1 MHKHVALLVA
11 IPLVWACGGEVSG
24 GTRCRPG
31 ETKPCTCL
39 AGLTG
44 SSTCGDNGSFAPCD
58 CSMNPLLE
66 LGGTADPTG
75 ETDRRIDF
83 GSVAKGATAE
93 ASIPVRNAG
102 GGDLHLS
109 LTAVPRPFT
118 VVESELS
125 LPAGGE
131 GLLAFRFAPFLDGE
145 ARAKV
150 TVTSNGGE
158 ATIRLVGVGVEAAA
172 SCSPSSLELGVV
184 LVGEPTPFTI
194 ACENLAS
201 APWAAEARAAG
212 ADADAISL
220 SLDDPLPDDDGTW
233 TITGTVTPTHAGPI
247 AAQIVLGAG
256 ATTVVTVPVTG
267 EATNDALEIPE
278 AIDLGFVLP
287 QTRRTF
293 EIELRN
299 HGPVAARVN
308 GASLAQGTPVTFG
321 LEASGPF
328 DIPAA
333 SGGRPGV
340 ASVIVAVAPRIQ
352 DAGVN
357 FRGTLLLEIAG
368 EPNPREVA
376 LTVFIGG
383 PVLSC
388 APEALAFGEVATGVP
403 TTFPLVCTNVGI
415 DHPNRDD
422 DALLVANVEATGDA
436 FTPTPRGGLRPEGYR
451 VGESFVVDVTVS
463 PEDEASL
470 GGTIRITSNAVGTP
484 VLEVPV
490 SATAV
495 ELDDC
500 QFEVVPPMLAFGAV
514 AKGRE
519 AVLEFAI
526 RNRGAD
532 RCQVRDLRLESCD
545 GPFELVEGPIASRM
559 IGPGDELR
567 VPVRFAPTDAHGPW
581 FCKVEFGV
589 SNRSDGRSPVT
600 VIGDARAICLDVT
613 PTSVDFGTG
622 VPTCW
627 VPSQRV
633 KVRNTCVGSVE
644 LVAAE
649 PADNSAEFEIVSGPA
664 LPVMLGLGDT
674 AEFTLAYRPNG
685 LGRKH
690 GGFWFRTAD
699 AEAPPLLLPVVG
711 TAVGDPA
718 RTDVFEQVGGP
729 AIDVLFV
736 IDDGAAL
743 AEQRSFAGQASA
755 LLSTARNRGVDFQLG
770 VTAASM
776 TGSNRCT
783 PDGGPVGGRLL
794 PLDGSRPRILRPGT
808 ADLESL
814 LEANLNV
821 GYCTPLG
828 PELLEAA
835 IAALT
840 PPLVETCDDPRYPA
854 AGDGNCGF
862 LRENAHLSVVTL
874 STSSDW
880 SARDAAYY
888 AARLQEIKGAHRV
901 DFHSLDHDPDAH
913 TDLVALVGGSVHG
926 YAGVSDWEPL
936 ATEISREV
944 FTFPSCYNLHG
955 PPSAGDDGVRDAA
968 DLAVTVNGQ
977 PVAPTDGGRTVWR
990 YVEDPPAICFE
1001 PNAYPGAGARI
1012 EVAYRQ
1018 ACAP

>member
-1 MHKHVALLVA
+1 MHKHVALLVV

-31 ETKPCTCL
+31 ETKPCTCQ

-44 SSTCGDNGSFAPCD
+44 SSTCGDNGSYAPCD

-102 GGDLHLS
+102 GGELHLS
-109 LTAVPRPFT
+109 LSAVPRPFT

-125 LPAGGE
+125 LSAGEE
-131 GLLAFRFAPFLDGE
+131 GLLSFRFAPFLDGE

-158 ATIRLVGVGVEAAA
+158 ATIRLVGVGGEAAA
-172 SCSPSSLELGVV
+172 SCSPSPLELGVV
-184 LVGEPTPFTI
+184 LVGEPTPFSI

-201 APWAAEARAAG
+201 APWTAEARAAG

-220 SLDDPLPDDDGTW
+220 SLDDPLPDNDGTW

-247 AAQIVLGAG
+247 AAQIVLSSG

-267 EATNDALEIPE
+267 EATNDVLEIPE

-308 GASLAQGTPVTFG
+308 RASLAPGTSDTFE

-340 ASVIVAVAPRIQ
+340 AGLIVAVAPTPE
-352 DAGVN
+352 DAGRV
-357 FRGTLLLEIAG
+357 RLGTLLLEIAG
-368 EPNPREVA
+368 ETNPREVA

-415 DHPNRDD
+415 DHPDRAD
-422 DALLVANVEATGDA
+422 DALLVANIEATTDA

-470 GGTIRITSNAVGTP
+470 DGTIRITSNAVGAP

-495 ELDDC
+495 EVDDC
-500 QFEVVPPMLAFGAV
+500 RFEVVPPMLVFGSV

-526 RNRGAD
+526 RNLGED

-559 IGPGDELR
+559 VAPGDELR
-567 VPVRFAPTDAHGPW
+567 VPVRFAPTSATGPW
-581 FCKVEFGV
+581 FCHAGFGV
-589 SNRSDGRSPVT
+589 SDRSASRSQVT
-600 VIGDARAICLDVT
+600 VIGDAQATCLEVT

-622 VPTCW
+622 VPACW
-627 VPSQRV
+627 VPTQRV
-633 KVRNTCVGSVE
+633 KVRNICVGSVV

-649 PADNSAEFEIVSGPA
+649 PADNSAEFEVVSGPA
-664 LPVMLGLGDT
+664 LPVTLGLGDS

-685 LGRKH
+685 LGREY
-690 GGFWFRTAD
+690 GGFWFRTD
-699 AEAPPLLLPVVG
+699 ASTPPLLLPVVG
-711 TAVGDPA
+711 TAVSDPA
-718 RTDVFEQVGGP
+718 RTDVFEQVGEP

-743 AEQRSFAGQASA
+743 AEQMSFAGQASA

-770 VTAASM
+770 VTSASM
-776 TGSNRCT
+776 TGSNTCT
-783 PDGGPVGGRLL
+783 PDGGPVSGRLL
-794 PLDGSRPRILRPGT
+794 PLNGSRPRILRPGT

-821 GYCTPLG
+821 GYCTPFG

-840 PPLVETCDDPRYPA
+840 PPLVETCDDPRYPTA
-854 AGDGNCGF
+854 SDGNCGF

-874 STSSDW
+874 SASNDW
-880 SARDAAYY
+880 SVRDAAYY
-888 AARLQEIKGAHRV
+888 AARLLEIKGAQRV
-901 DFHSLDHDPDAH
+901 DFHSLDYHPIPAH
-913 TDLVALVGGSVHG
+913 SALVALVGGSVHG

-936 ATEISREV
+936 ATQISREV

-955 PPSAGDDGVRDAA
+955 PPDDGDDGVRDAA
-968 DLAVTVNGQ
+968 DLVVTVNGQ

-1001 PNAYPGAGARI
+1001 PDAYPGAGARI

-1018 ACAP
+1018 ACVP